1 MKLVL
6 PRSALLAMPPAV
18 MMKTAAVT
26 AVRMT
31 MFDAPAKGAARAAQA
46 AIPFKQFR
54 VPRTDGAASACI
66 GARMF
71 EFSGG
76 R

>member
-1 MKLVL
+1 
-6 PRSALLAMPPAV
+6 
-18 MMKTAAVT
+18 
-26 AVRMT
+26 MT

-54 VPRTDGAASACI
+54 VPPTDGTASACI